1 MESTTHVMGVA
12 RFERFFRIA
21 GSLDID
27 KDDLKRYDDFVNDR
41 IYALLVRAQA
51 NAKANLR
58 DVIQPQDL
66 PITKG
71 LQENIERFRKL
82 SEEVEL
88 KPILDHLATRPRLDM
103 AWSDET
109 EALLPDLAGGL
120 SVALARLF
128 HIIDPKLKNPHGEQW
143 EQCQRV
149 FEELL

>member
-1 MESTTHVMGVA
+1 MHVMSVA
-12 RFERFFRIA
+12 TFERFFRLA

-41 IYALLVRAQA
+41 IYALLVRAQG
-51 NAKANLR
+51 NAKPNLR
-58 DVIQPQDL
+58 DVIEPQDV

-71 LQENIERFRKL
+71 LQENIERFRQMNQ
-82 SEEVEL
+82 EVEL
-88 KPILDHLATRPRLDM
+88 EPILEHLATRPRLDM
-103 AWSDET
+103 ALSDET
-109 EALLPDLAGGL
+109 EAMLPELAGGL

-128 HIIDPKLKNPHGEQW
+128 RIVDPTLKNPHGAQW